1 MRVVINSVHLSQVG
15 QNWWSTAVD
24 PNIVKKAQKRR
35 TKYTA
40 RPRHANPGAHDIYL
54 IDLFDL
60 IEILRINTHLFLPII
75 PETNRWLT
83 MLESVRFARNLVGH
97 MNFPNAFDRT
107 VIDSAYRKMPT
118 LVGRLSN
125 SNVPIAIP

>member
-1 MRVVINSVHLSQVG
+1 MPVVRDFRRYAYTSARVNRCGRSVANGPYWRLYSLENAMRVVINSVLLSQVG

-60 IEILRINTHLFLPII
+60 IEILRINT
-75 PETNRWLT
+75 
-83 MLESVRFARNLVGH
+83 
-97 MNFPNAFDRT
+97 
-107 VIDSAYRKMPT
+107 
-118 LVGRLSN
+118 
-125 SNVPIAIP
+125 